1 MTQASANIPL
11 VKIHAVNDLRLDSVA
26 YPDCGP
32 DDLILQVKQCGICGS
47 DLGYLAKG
55 GVMGPGEP
63 MALGHELWGL
73 VHEVGANVTHV
84 ELGDRVIV
92 QPMSNDNFIG
102 NGGPEGGFSSY
113 LAVRNAAKE
122 PASTPK
128 IPVGLPD
135 AYGALVE
142 PLAVA
147 QHGANRVAA
156 KAEDKAVVFGA
167 GPIGLALLLILQYR
181 GLKNVAVVDLS
192 DKRLQLAASLGA
204 HVIRGDS
211 PDIAEQLIEHHGT
224 STFFGM
230 PMPGSTLFF
239 EATGNGA
246 VFEKLIE
253 IAGPG
258 SRICL
263 TGVHTSA
270 VSLDLMMM
278 LAKEV
283 SIIPAMGYV
292 DEFTEVLALL
302 ESGDVDPTVMVSH
315 HFPLSEIHAAFET
328 AQDAQSA
335 IKVMVECQI

>member
-1 MTQASANIPL
+1 MTTGTTNISL
-11 VKIHAVNDLRLDSVA
+11 AKIHAVNTLRLDTVS

-32 DDLILQVKQCGICGS
+32 DDLIVQVKQCGICGS

-55 GVMGPGEP
+55 GVLGPGEP

-73 VHEVGANVTHV
+73 VHEAGVNVSHV
-84 ELGDRVIV
+84 NLGDRVIV

-102 NGGPEGGFSSY
+102 NGGPEGGFSPF
-113 LAVRNAAKE
+113 LLVRNAAID

-128 IPVGLPD
+128 MPAGVPD

-147 QHGANRVAA
+147 QHGANRVSAC
-156 KAEDKAVVFGA
+156 AEDKAVIYGT
-167 GPIGLALLLILQYR
+167 GPIGLALLMVLQHR
-181 GLKNVAVVDLS
+181 GLKDVVMVDLS
-192 DKRLQLAASLGA
+192 DKRLELAASLGA
-204 HVIRGDS
+204 HIIRGDS
-211 PDIAEQLIEHHGT
+211 PDIAEQLVSHHGT

-239 EATGNGA
+239 EATGSGA
-246 VFEKLIE
+246 VFESIIE
-253 IAGPG
+253 IAGPD

-263 TGVHTSA
+263 TGVHKSA
-270 VSLDLMMM
+270 VSLDLMML

-283 SIIPAMGYV
+283 SIIPTMGYA

-302 ESGDVDPTVMVSH
+302 ESGELDPTVMISH
-315 HFPLSEIHAAFET
+315 HFPLSQINAAFEL

-335 IKVMVECQI
+335 IKIMVECQQ

>member
-1 MTQASANIPL
+1 MTRASANIPL

-84 ELGDRVIV
+84 ELGDRVVV

-128 IPVGLPD
+128 IPAGLPD

-156 KAEDKAVVFGA
+156 KAQDRAVVFGG

-181 GLKNVAVVDLS
+181 GLKNVTVVDLS

-211 PDIAEQLIEHHGT
+211 PDIAEQLIDHHGT

-258 SRICL
+258 SRVCL
-263 TGVHTSA
+263 TGVHT
-270 VSLDLMMM
+270 
-278 LAKEV
+278 
-283 SIIPAMGYV
+283 
-292 DEFTEVLALL
+292 
-302 ESGDVDPTVMVSH
+302 
-315 HFPLSEIHAAFET
+315 
-328 AQDAQSA
+328 
-335 IKVMVECQI
+335 